1 MTKLRT
7 TLLALAVL
15 AAASGSGLAPDARAA
30 AARYEGFD
38 SATWWQSWG
47 LATPPWNTEVATDG
61 AGASFLRVHIAQ
73 GEHDGTSFVL
83 PTGTTDHARLTYRL
97 RVDGAFDP
105 SKSDHNVKL
114 PGFGKPV
121 FAAGGTCLVAC
132 GGAPANG
139 VLGYSARVAVDDAGR
154 PGFYVYDTDVH
165 RWGEGLPWSAG
176 PLTPGVWHTV
186 VLEIA
191 MNDPARADG
200 DLKATLDGVPVFSAS
215 DLRLRWSSALHVG
228 GAWFDFYY
236 GGDGVSPAD
245 TDIDVD
251 DVVLEAL

>member
-1 MTKLRT
+1 MNELRT
-7 TLLALAVL
+7 ILVALAVL
-15 AAASGSGLAPDARAA
+15 AAAVLTTVPDARASG
-30 AARYEGFD
+30 RRTEGFD
-38 SATWWQSWG
+38 TATWWQTWG

-61 AGASFLRVHIAQ
+61 GDASFLRVHIAQ

-83 PTGTTDHARLTYRL
+83 TTGTTDHARLTYRL
-97 RVDGAFDP
+97 RVDSAFDP
-105 SKSDHNVKL
+105 TKSDHNVKL

-132 GGAPANG
+132 GGAPGNG
-139 VLGYSARVAVDDAGR
+139 VLGYSARVAVDDTGT
-154 PGFYVYDTDVH
+154 PGFYVYDTDVR

-176 PLTPGVWHTV
+176 PLTPNVWHTV
-186 VLEIA
+186 ELEIA

-200 DLKATLDGVPVFSAS
+200 ILRATLDGVPVFATG

-245 TDIDVD
+245 TNIDID
-251 DVVLEAL
+251 DVTLESL